1 MAKLFELC
9 SDVPQKLVMV
19 QRANVVAE
27 RMAAVYDRRMSY
39 LDTEQAIF
47 EQCKRNRSKKRV
59 HNTFSTEEAGR
70 FGGGTFIA
78 TCRQQGTTEIT
89 EERGAKYH
97 KKSVR
102 TYSVHNYG
110 AQACRVSADRY

>member
-1 MAKLFELC
+1 MCRQANIPKPKKLDVMAKLFELC
-9 SDVPQKLVMV
+9 SDVPQKIVMV
-19 QRANVVAE
+19 QRANVVAG

-70 FGGGTFIA
+70 GGASCIHENRF
-78 TCRQQGTTEIT
+78 
-89 EERGAKYH
+89 RGSYIH
-97 KKSVR
+97 VVSKSR
-102 TYSVHNYG
+102 IK
-110 AQACRVSADRY
+110 